1 MSASDPKRTLTGTA
15 LALLLAAITRGVVGL
30 IRIAADATEREHRKW

>member
-1 MSASDPKRTLTGTA
+1 

-30 IRIAADATEREHRKW
+30 ILIALIAAYATEREQRKW